1 MTNIVKYTGYNRG
14 WRLREMNIFY
24 KDKLIMDK
32 LIEEYREELKEK
44 QNAELRARLARNRT
58 TEELF
63 SALLALAP
71 EKEPVYSLS

>member
-1 MTNIVKYTGYNRG
+1 MKNFN
-14 WRLREMNIFY
+14 
-24 KDKLIMDK
+24 MDK

-63 SALLALAP
+63 AALLSLAP
-71 EKEPVYSLS
+71 EKEPVCSLS